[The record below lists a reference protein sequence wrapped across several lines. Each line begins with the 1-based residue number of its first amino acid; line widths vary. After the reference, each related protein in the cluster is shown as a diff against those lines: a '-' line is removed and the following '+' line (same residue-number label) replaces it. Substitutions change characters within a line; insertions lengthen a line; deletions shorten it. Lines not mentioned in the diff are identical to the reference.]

1 MEGSEEEYTGW
12 ERTRGAESS
21 EEEEEEE
28 EEESE
33 GSAPGVETVRVEKV
47 TFDHK
52 LNIYLASYLASC
64 FCSACRACDYDKCFV
79 RAEHPA
85 LVPKSTA
92 AVVEEVVV
100 MDTGVDPSGV
110 DPAVG
115 GRMRKAKEIKFAKR
129 KNVCL
134 M

>member
-1 MEGSEEEYTGW
+1 M
-12 ERTRGAESS
+12 
-21 EEEEEEE
+21 
-28 EEESE
+28 
-33 GSAPGVETVRVEKV
+33 PGVETVRVEKV

-52 LNIYLASYLASC
+52 LNISLASC
-64 FCSACRACDYDKCFV
+64 FCSACRACDYGKCFV

-134 M
+134 MERVTGTQFGVSFCGST